1 MLIYNPSMPHLQQ
14 LLLAQ
19 TGYSAWDTRQ
29 LLDAC
34 SPLTLAQLDSSPG
47 ASHSSILRTFR
58 TSTTASASGS
68 AAWPKPASGGFPLG
82 LPPSTRLSSS
92 FKPGPNSDKGTANG
106 SKPPPTPT

>member
-1 MLIYNPSMPHLQQ
+1 MLIYNPSMAHLQQ

-58 TSTTASASGS
+58 HMHDGERVWLRRLAEAGEWRLPSG
-68 AAWPKPASGGFPLG
+68 PAPEH
-82 LPPSTRLSSS
+82 S
-92 FKPGPNSDKGTANG
+92 FEFLVQAGPEL
-106 SKPPPTPT
+106 